1 MKDRIKLLME
11 KEKLSPKVFADMVGI
26 QPSAISHILSGRNKP
41 SMDVVQKILNTFRTV
56 STDWMLLGFG
66 PMYRNQKVLQGTL
79 FEEESENVSNIQ
91 SSKIQNIQEPGNFVP
106 QKTGI
111 QINKSNLEEKKVE
124 RIIIY
129 FSDNTFE
136 EFKVLFYLCEKY
148 L

>member
-26 QPSAISHILSGRNKP
+26 QPSVISHILSGRNKP

-91 SSKIQNIQEPGNFVP
+91 SSKIQNIQELGNFVP
-106 QKTGI
+106 HKTGI
-111 QINKSNLEEKKVE
+111 QINK
-124 RIIIY
+124 
-129 FSDNTFE
+129 
-136 EFKVLFYLCEKY
+136 
-148 L
+148 

>member
-91 SSKIQNIQEPGNFVP
+91 SSKIQNIQELGNFVP
-106 QKTGI
+106 QKTEI

-136 EFKVLFYLCEKY
+136 EFLH
-148 L
+148 

>member
-1 MKDRIKLLME
+1 
-11 KEKLSPKVFADMVGI
+11 
-26 QPSAISHILSGRNKP
+26 
-41 SMDVVQKILNTFRTV
+41 MDVVQKILNTFRTV

-136 EFKVLFYLCEKY
+136 EFLH
-148 L
+148 